1 MEMDWSKFIVDVLAG
16 LAVVIPLVLNLV
28 KYVQQATKE
37 KNWNALMKL
46 AIDYMTE
53 AERKFA
59 TGAERKDWVMAWCSR
74 ALSVSIILW
83 TRLRS
88 PRSVS

>member
-1 MEMDWSKFIVDVLAG
+1 MGMDCAKFIVDVLAG

-46 AIDYMTE
+46 TSLDKGTQP
-53 AERKFA
+53 FVVCD
-59 TGAERKDWVMAWCSR
+59 G
-74 ALSVSIILW
+74 
-83 TRLRS
+83 
-88 PRSVS
+88 